1 MTRTECE
8 NRLLE
13 LVRQADA
20 IYHQLAPE
28 GGRLSMT
35 VCEGHIDIVGWR
47 NDCDEDSKHLE
58 DKHHVYCTQFQDG
71 QVWHMDK
78 WNEVM
83 EEESA

>member
-20 IYHQLAPE
+20 IYHQLAPD
-28 GGRLSMT
+28 GDRLSMT

-47 NDCDEDSKHLE
+47 NDCD
-58 DKHHVYCTQFQDG
+58 
-71 QVWHMDK
+71 
-78 WNEVM
+78 
-83 EEESA
+83 